1 MALVKEELLI
11 MKSFFL
17 SSIAIACFFIAS
29 PATPHHA
36 FASEFDINKPVS
48 LTGPVTKMEWT
59 NPHAWLFVEVQDEN
73 NNVQEW
79 AVELVGINDLLRLG
93 WGRDRIEIG
102 DVLSVQGYG
111 ARNGTNTAN
120 AASVSIT
127 ETGEVLW
134 ESVARSGREGRER
147 SRTPL

>member
-1 MALVKEELLI
+1 M
-11 MKSFFL
+11 
-17 SSIAIACFFIAS
+17 ACFFAAS
-29 PATPHHA
+29 PAAPHHA
-36 FASEFDINKPVS
+36 FASEFDINKSVS

-59 NPHAWLFVEVQDEN
+59 NPHAWLFIEVEDEN

-93 WGRDRIEIG
+93 WGRDRVEVG

-120 AASVSIT
+120 AASVRIT
-127 ETGEVLW
+127 ESDELLW
-134 ESVARSGREGRER
+134 ESVARSGREGRDR